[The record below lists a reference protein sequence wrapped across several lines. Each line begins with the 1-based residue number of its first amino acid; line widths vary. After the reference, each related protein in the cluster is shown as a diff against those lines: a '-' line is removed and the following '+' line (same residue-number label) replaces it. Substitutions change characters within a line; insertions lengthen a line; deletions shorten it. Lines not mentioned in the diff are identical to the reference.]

1 MFERSIDFLYEQSR
15 KAILIQQSLPN
26 PTDES
31 AGMIAQAV
39 MVFLDA
45 SHSIRQFNLKIGI
58 KLSLLF
64 VFIISAPLICSQ
76 ADAQMSPLPV
86 PDQLTFHHHITWFQ
100 GGGALSFEHE
110 ISSDQITI
118 PEPYD
123 RRFTNVT
130 LHLRGI
136 NSPSLLEKRSSI
148 LVSVNGNPA
157 STLALD
163 GSQPEINQV
172 ITIPGKFF
180 TPGYNVVTLRVV
192 QTTGQICEK
201 FDEPSLWTRLSP
213 LSTVTI
219 VTVPRSVTRNLAHLG
234 RIFDKHTLQKDARV
248 TILYNAVARQNPDI
262 IIAAAQGIARL
273 YDYVPVKIDLAPLTD
288 QQSSIGYMPSGRVI
302 VLAPSPAATK
312 PPNPTNARI
321 AIRPTAN
328 GGTLIRISGSR
339 QSVMV
344 AARLL
349 GSQQLSWP
357 DADSAT
363 ISTASYG
370 SHQKIA
376 TPDKIDQSLLELH
389 KSTSTLVGPNV
400 EFGPI
405 TFWNDY
411 WGGRALITTHLV
423 YGAGGAPDNLLGVYV
438 NGTFVGNVPLN
449 RSIGGVY
456 TDYKIAVPAN
466 VLIPGKNELVFRGT
480 LRHQPVHGGECTS
493 AGYSNG
499 IPITLFDDSTVR
511 IAGGSRLI
519 PDNLAELSYAQ
530 IVPHQLLLAGNS
542 PSVLSAAAT
551 LAAKITQTD
560 SAITLH
566 ARMLKP
572 DAPTEGAV
580 IIGKLASIPASIIN
594 QTGIVTG
601 ASASASS
608 HRVVDINNATERP
621 NRVTSG
627 LIPPTGPVV
636 AVSSEHD
643 AVYVAMIPSGKLG
656 TIVVAAQSGL
666 LLKSGVDTLIGW
678 SHWSQLG
685 GHVAV
690 IEPGAKT
697 LAIAPANL
705 KVESVAGRIGYFATR
720 NIIIA
725 LLGFLALLVIT
736 VLVVRKALDRR
747 YAERSNSG
755 KKTSDP
761 S

>member
-1 MFERSIDFLYEQSR
+1 M
-15 KAILIQQSLPN
+15 
-26 PTDES
+26 S
-31 AGMIAQAV
+31 A
-39 MVFLDA
+39 
-45 SHSIRQFNLKIGI
+45 
-58 KLSLLF
+58 LLF
-64 VFIISAPLICSQ
+64 FSQ
-76 ADAQMSPLPV
+76 ADAQITSLPV
-86 PDQLTFHHHITWFQ
+86 PTKLTIHHRITWFQ
-100 GGGALSFEHE
+100 GGGALSFQHE
-110 ISSDQITI
+110 ISSAQITI

-123 RRFTNVT
+123 RSFTSVT

-136 NSPSLLEKRSSI
+136 NSPSLLKKRSSI

-157 STLALD
+157 STLSLD
-163 GSQPEINQV
+163 GSQPEINQT

-219 VTVPRSVTRNLAHLG
+219 VSVPRPITRNLADLG
-234 RIFDKHTLQKDARV
+234 RIFDKHSLQKDARV
-248 TILYNAVARQNPDI
+248 TILYNAVARQHPDI
-262 IIAAAQGIARL
+262 IVAAAQGIARL
-273 YDYVPVKIDLAPLTD
+273 YDYVPVKIDVVPLTG
-288 QQSSIGYMPSGRVI
+288 QQSDIADPPSRPVI
-302 VLAPSPAATK
+302 VLAPSPSST
-312 PPNPTNARI
+312 NPKNSTNAKI
-321 AIRPTAN
+321 AIKPTAN
-328 GGTLIRISGSR
+328 GGTLIRISGTW

-349 GSQQLSWP
+349 GTRQFSWP
-357 DADSAT
+357 DANSAT
-363 ISTASYG
+363 ISTASYLN
-370 SHQKIA
+370 HQKTA
-376 TPDKIDQSLLELH
+376 PSDNLDQSLLDLH
-389 KSTSTLVGPNV
+389 TLTSTLVGPNV

-411 WGGRALITTHLV
+411 WGGRALITAHLV

-438 NGTFVGNVPLN
+438 NGIFVGNVPLN

-456 TDYKIAVPAN
+456 TDYKIAVPAH
-466 VLIPGKNELVFRGT
+466 VLVPGKNELVFRGT

-493 AGYSNG
+493 AGYSKG

-519 PDNLAELSYAQ
+519 PDNLAELNYAQ
-530 IVPHQLLLAGNS
+530 ILPHRLLLAGNS

-560 SAITLH
+560 SGITLH

-572 DAPTEGAV
+572 GAPIEGAV
-580 IIGKLASIPASIIN
+580 IIGKLAAIPAAIVAK
-594 QTGIVTG
+594 TGIITG
-601 ASASASS
+601 ASASAPS
-608 HRVVDINNATERP
+608 HLMVDINNATDRP
-621 NRVTSG
+621 SRGMSG
-627 LIPPTGPVV
+627 SIPPTGPVV
-636 AVSSEHD
+636 AVSSKHD
-643 AVYVAMIPSGKLG
+643 ATYVAMIPSGKLG
-656 TIVVAAQSGL
+656 TIVVAAQTGPS
-666 LLKSGVDTLIGW
+666 LKSGVDTLIGW

-725 LLGFLALLVIT
+725 LLGFLALLVVT
-736 VLVVRKALDRR
+736 VLVVRKALNRR
-747 YAERSNSG
+747 YAERNSSG
-755 KKTSDP
+755 KKPGGAS
-761 S
+761 

>member
-1 MFERSIDFLYEQSR
+1 M
-15 KAILIQQSLPN
+15 
-26 PTDES
+26 S
-31 AGMIAQAV
+31 A
-39 MVFLDA
+39 
-45 SHSIRQFNLKIGI
+45 
-58 KLSLLF
+58 LLF
-64 VFIISAPLICSQ
+64 FSQ
-76 ADAQMSPLPV
+76 ADAQITSLPV
-86 PDQLTFHHHITWFQ
+86 PTKLTIHHRITWFQ
-100 GGGALSFEHE
+100 GGGALSFQHE
-110 ISSDQITI
+110 ISSAQITI

-123 RRFTNVT
+123 RSFTSVT

-157 STLALD
+157 STLSLD
-163 GSQPEINQV
+163 GSQPEINQT

-219 VTVPRSVTRNLAHLG
+219 VSVPRPITRNLADLG
-234 RIFDKHTLQKDARV
+234 RIFDKHSLQKDARV
-248 TILYNAVARQNPDI
+248 TILYNAVARQHPDI
-262 IIAAAQGIARL
+262 IVAAAQGIARL
-273 YDYVPVKIDLAPLTD
+273 YDYVPVKIDVVPLTG
-288 QQSSIGYMPSGRVI
+288 QQSDIADPPSRPVI
-302 VLAPSPAATK
+302 VLAPSPSST
-312 PPNPTNARI
+312 NPKNSTNAKI
-321 AIRPTAN
+321 AIKPTAN
-328 GGTLIRISGSR
+328 GGTLIRISGTW

-349 GSQQLSWP
+349 GTRQFSWP
-357 DADSAT
+357 DANSAT
-363 ISTASYG
+363 ISTASYLN
-370 SHQKIA
+370 HQKTA
-376 TPDKIDQSLLELH
+376 PSDNLDQSLLDLH
-389 KSTSTLVGPNV
+389 TLTSTLVGPNV

-411 WGGRALITTHLV
+411 WGGRALITAHLV

-438 NGTFVGNVPLN
+438 NGIFVGNVPLN

-456 TDYKIAVPAN
+456 TDYKIAVPAH
-466 VLIPGKNELVFRGT
+466 VLVPGKNELVFRGT

-493 AGYSNG
+493 AGYSKG

-519 PDNLAELSYAQ
+519 PDNLAELNYAQ
-530 IVPHQLLLAGNS
+530 ILPHQLLLAGNS

-560 SAITLH
+560 SGITLR
-566 ARMLKP
+566 AQMLKP
-572 DAPTEGAV
+572 GVPIEGAV
-580 IIGKLASIPASIIN
+580 IIGKLASIPTSIIGK
-594 QTGIVTG
+594 TGIVPG
-601 ASASASS
+601 ASAPASS
-608 HRVVDINNATERP
+608 HRVVYINNATDRP
-621 NRVTSG
+621 SRGMSG
-627 LIPPTGPVV
+627 SIPPTGPVV
-636 AVSSEHD
+636 AVSSKHD
-643 AVYVAMIPSGKLG
+643 ATYVAMIPSGKLG
-656 TIVVAAQSGL
+656 TIVVAAQTGPS
-666 LLKSGVDTLIGW
+666 LKSGVDTLIGW

-725 LLGFLALLVIT
+725 LLGFLALLVVT
-736 VLVVRKALDRR
+736 VLVVRKALNRR
-747 YAERSNSG
+747 YAERNSSG
-755 KKTSDP
+755 KKP
-761 S
+761 GGAL